1 MNLDTNLF
9 YQEFQRPISLSQK
22 THQTSTWAS
31 HESLQDGPFA
41 MPSFPIKIK
50 SNLIQFKSAK
60 LAPPL
65 LHNIEEIEDQFQ
77 TNLGQPSSRNSRR
90 HKMVFL
96 FFFVIFIPC
105 MRCLSNKDAAPSSE
119 ETAFPKSCTQPQTIS
134 IDLLQECL

>member
-31 HESLQDGPFA
+31 HENRQDGPFA

-65 LHNIEEIEDQFQ
+65 IHNIEE
-77 TNLGQPSSRNSRR
+77 N
-90 HKMVFL
+90 
-96 FFFVIFIPC
+96 
-105 MRCLSNKDAAPSSE
+105 
-119 ETAFPKSCTQPQTIS
+119 
-134 IDLLQECL
+134 